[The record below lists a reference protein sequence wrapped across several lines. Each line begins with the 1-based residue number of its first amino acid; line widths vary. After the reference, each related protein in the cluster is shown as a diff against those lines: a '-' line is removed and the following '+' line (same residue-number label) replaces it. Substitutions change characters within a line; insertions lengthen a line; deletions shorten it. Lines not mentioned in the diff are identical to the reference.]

1 MKEFLQNA
9 WVVGIGGGIISG
21 IIVFFVTKYIAD
33 RKDNSGYLKT
43 IDLANKE
50 VINMLKPY
58 ISDKGLPD
66 VNILNSILS
75 ATSRKYK
82 IKVNEMQSISTIC
95 EELICEIISNIYVS
109 NDKKEE
115 YMNELEGYKSKLS
128 ANNKKSDKEELYI
141 QMRAESEYRRRLNKQ
156 YSFIVSLA
164 VALIVSVSMVFL
176 MYDKDMIIFNINEF
190 RGGRFELLYLLIMIA
205 CILPLM
211 SLNIIRDKLKNNIKN
226 DVKYK
231 DTIKT
236 INKEDRKEK
245 SDNE

>member
-1 MKEFLQNA
+1 
-9 WVVGIGGGIISG
+9 
-21 IIVFFVTKYIAD
+21 
-33 RKDNSGYLKT
+33 
-43 IDLANKE
+43 
-50 VINMLKPY
+50 
-58 ISDKGLPD
+58 
-66 VNILNSILS
+66 
-75 ATSRKYK
+75 
-82 IKVNEMQSISTIC
+82 
-95 EELICEIISNIYVS
+95 
-109 NDKKEE
+109 
-115 YMNELEGYKSKLS
+115 
-128 ANNKKSDKEELYI
+128 
-141 QMRAESEYRRRLNKQ
+141 MRAESEYRRRLNKQ

-190 RGGRFELLYLLIMIA
+190 RGGRCELLYLLIMIA

>member
-66 VNILNSILS
+66 INILNSILS

-82 IKVNEMQSISTIC
+82 IKVSEMQSVSTIC
-95 EELICEIISNIYVS
+95 EELICEIINNIYVS

-115 YMNELEGYKSKLS
+115 YMNELEGYKSKL
-128 ANNKKSDKEELYI
+128 ATNNKKSNEEELYI
-141 QMRAESEYRRRLNKQ
+141 QIRAESEYRRKLNKQ
-156 YSFIVSLA
+156 YSFMISLA
-164 VALIVSVSMVFL
+164 ATLIVSVLMVFL
-176 MYDKDMIIFNINEF
+176 MNDKDGVISNISKF
-190 RGGRFELLYLLIMIA
+190 RGESFIILYLLIIIA

-211 SLNIIRDKLKNNIKN
+211 LLNIIRDRLKNNIKN
-226 DVKYK
+226 DIKHK
-231 DTIKT
+231 DVIKT
-236 INKEDRKEK
+236 INKEDREEM
-245 SDNE
+245 SVNE